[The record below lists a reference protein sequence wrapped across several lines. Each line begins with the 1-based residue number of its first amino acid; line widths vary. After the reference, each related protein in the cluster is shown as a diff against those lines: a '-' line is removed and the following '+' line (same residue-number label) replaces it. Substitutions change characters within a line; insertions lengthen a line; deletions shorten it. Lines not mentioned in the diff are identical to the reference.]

1 MATIH
6 QATLTPT
13 KLELLEA
20 WLPGRHWY
28 PSDTVAGLRRIAAC
42 RFDDPAGEVGVEM
55 LVVRAGSDGPVTHV
69 PMTYRGAPLDD
80 GELFLIGTTE
90 HSVLGTRWVYDA
102 VGDPV
107 FIEALTTAIRTGAR
121 EAEELVETPEGPQRR
136 DPSMTVRGT
145 GMADVS
151 APAGKLVRFEDGDPA
166 VVVTEAARL
175 DVRRILT
182 AEPAESELALV
193 GAWAEHEPTVLAV
206 LDGGLGSAKF

>member
-13 KLELLEA
+13 KLDLLSA

-28 PSDTVAGLRRIAAC
+28 PADTVAGLQRVAAC

-55 LVVRAGSDGPVTHV
+55 FVVRDADGPLVHV

-80 GELFLIGTTE
+80 GELTLIGTTE

-107 FIEALTTAIRTGAR
+107 YVEALTSAIRTGGH
-121 EAEELVETPEGPQRR
+121 EAEELVETDGGPQRR

-145 GMADVS
+145 GMAES
-151 APAGKLVRFEDGDPA
+151 SKPIGRIVRVEDGDPA
-166 VVVTEAARL
+166 VVVATAARL
-175 DVRRILT
+175 DVRRVLT
-182 AEPAESELALV
+182 AAPADGPLSLV
-193 GAWAEHEPTVLAV
+193 GSWAGRQPMILAV
-206 LDGGLGSAKF
+206 LY